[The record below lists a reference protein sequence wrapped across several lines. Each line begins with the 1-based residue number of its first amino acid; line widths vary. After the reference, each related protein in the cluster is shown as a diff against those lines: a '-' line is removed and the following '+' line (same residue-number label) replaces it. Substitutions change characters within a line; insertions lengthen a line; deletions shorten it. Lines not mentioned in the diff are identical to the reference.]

1 MLPATNSIALLEQIE
16 SENLYLNLV
25 QQLNKDF
32 QLSNLDFYFEE
43 SVLPNDLREAMSRI
57 LSGLI
62 TNNYDD
68 YLAFLY
74 RVDVSEKELAK
85 ITAIDL
91 PSIVD
96 QITFLVLKR
105 AFQKVWLKRNY

>member
-1 MLPATNSIALLEQIE
+1 MLSASSSIVLLEKIE
-16 SENLYLNLV
+16 AENLYLNLV

-32 QLSNLDFYFEE
+32 QLSNLNFSFEA
-43 SVLPNDLREAMSRI
+43 SISPADLKEKLSAI
-57 LSGLI
+57 LANLL

-74 RVDVSEKELAK
+74 RVDVSEKDMAK
-85 ITAIDL
+85 IGATDF
-91 PSIVD
+91 PETVD

-105 AFQKVWLKRNY
+105 VFQKVWLKKNY